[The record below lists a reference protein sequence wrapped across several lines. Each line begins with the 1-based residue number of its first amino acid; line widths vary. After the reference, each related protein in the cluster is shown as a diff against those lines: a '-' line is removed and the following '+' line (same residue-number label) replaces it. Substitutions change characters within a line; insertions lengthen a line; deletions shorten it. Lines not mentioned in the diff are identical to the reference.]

1 MADFLTYKELPLV
14 RKGNE
19 IYYGDMAQP
28 QVVKF
33 EVISTKKTGSGDLP
47 EKVKVILMN
56 SDIQLPDSKR
66 VIKETTKDSFFE
78 ALDVGFVWLERASKK

>member
-1 MADFLTYKELPLV
+1 MADFLTYKGLPLV

-28 QVVKF
+28 QVIKF
-33 EVISTKKTGSGDLP
+33 EVLSTKKTDSGDIP

-56 SDIQLPDSKR
+56 SDIQLPNEKR
-66 VIKETTKDSFFE
+66 VKKETTKDSFFE
-78 ALDVGFVWLERASKK
+78 ALDVGFVWLERANKN

>member
-1 MADFLTYKELPLV
+1 MADFLTYKNLPLV

-19 IYYGDMAQP
+19 IYYGDMSEP

-33 EVISTKKTGSGDLP
+33 EVLSTQKTESGDLP

-56 SDIQLPDSKR
+56 SDIQLPDNKR

>member
-19 IYYGDMAQP
+19 IYYGDMSQP

-33 EVISTKKTGSGDLP
+33 EILSTAKTDSGELP

-56 SDIQLPDSKR
+56 SDIQLPADKR
-66 VIKETTKDSFFE
+66 IIKETTKDSFFE